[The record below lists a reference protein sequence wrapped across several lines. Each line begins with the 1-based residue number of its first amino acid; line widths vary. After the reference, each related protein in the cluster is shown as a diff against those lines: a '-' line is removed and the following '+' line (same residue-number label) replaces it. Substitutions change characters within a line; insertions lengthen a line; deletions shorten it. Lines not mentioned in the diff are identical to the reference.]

1 MNTQLHPV
9 IEQHFQDLRAEGIIK
24 LFGLRLVDVEAGKQ
38 PHYRDIDKACAEEIL
53 ASLPERDAHDLLCV
67 CVLDREVANEV
78 TGNRSLE
85 ELEKIRLDAV
95 ARFVKLRKEC
105 ETTTPENPQPPRPR
119 PGKPVTPTPKERL
132 N

>member
-1 MNTQLHPV
+1 MNAQLDLV

-24 LFGLRLVDVEAGKQ
+24 LFGLRLVDVEPGKT
-38 PHYRDIDKACAEEIL
+38 PHYRDIDKACAEKIL
-53 ASLPERDAHDLLCV
+53 ASLPEQDAHDLICV
-67 CVLDREVANEV
+67 CTLPREQAELV
-78 TGNRSLE
+78 TENRPLA

-95 ARFVKLRKEC
+95 ARFVVLRTLC
-105 ETTTPENPQPPRPR
+105 ETPTPENPQPPRPR